1 MNPTLT
7 NSYTDIF
14 WRDIA
19 EDDSIFQR
27 ENKQRLILV
36 ITEETNSLGRPLVT
50 FAKDV
55 DILSNEDY
63 GHNEVVKFYAFLT

>member
-36 ITEETNSLGRPLVT
+36 ITEETNSLGCPRVT
-50 FAKDV
+50 FAQSV

-63 GHNEVVKFYAFLT
+63 GSNEVVKFYAFLT